1 MFKPL
6 AFRFLLVIVLLAG
19 VETALRV
26 GLWNRFVLPNSHAGT
41 TIRALSAWSTQGD
54 PSVDTV
60 TLGSSRPEYALDHV
74 ALAALAQKHGQ
85 RHLSFAM
92 PGAHM
97 LTIDTVS
104 SWLKQNRP
112 DVKNRVVALSV
123 LDFTWAANG
132 EYELGIV
139 APMGASIDGER
150 LQQRLPLKTDSNTW
164 GAVSALWRYR
174 QDMRDAI
181 FAPKQR
187 LNAIKTPSSFN
198 RAMNT
203 QVSQNVCQVDTTTVA
218 SCAAATPIGTTL
230 STAPSTVLN
239 HGASGAKQLCKDWQT
254 QFGKAPAGDLSA
266 KPHMPEVLL
275 AQKLVSESFSRK
287 TWPGKTVV
295 VLLPTHHLWTQPP
308 MATGQHALAL
318 EVLQPLVA
326 SGDITLIDATTMLD
340 LPSEASPNL
349 RSDCASF
356 GDLFHQ
362 NDVGREKLMTW
373 LMPRLEQALY
383 R

>member
-1 MFKPL
+1 MFKAL
-6 AFRFLLVIVLLAG
+6 ATRFLLVILLLAT
-19 VETALRV
+19 VEAVLRF
-26 GLWNRFVLPNSHAGT
+26 GTWNRFTLPNSHAGT
-41 TIRALSAWSTQGD
+41 TVRALAAWSPQGD
-54 PSVDTV
+54 AAVDTV

-74 ALAALAQKHGQ
+74 ALAALAQKYGQ

-104 SWLKQNRP
+104 SWLKQNRR
-112 DVKNRVVALSV
+112 DVKNRVVALSIV
-123 LDFTWAANG
+123 DFVWAANG

-139 APMGASIDGER
+139 APMHASIDGER
-150 LQQRLPLKTDSNTW
+150 LQQRLPLKTDSYTW

-174 QDMRDAI
+174 QDIRDAV

-187 LNAIKTPSSFN
+187 LNALKNPGSFN

-203 QVSQNVCQVDTTTVA
+203 QVAQNVCQVDTATVA
-218 SCAAATPIGTTL
+218 SCAAETPATILP
-230 STAPSTVLN
+230 STALN
-239 HGASGAKQLCKDWQT
+239 HGAIGAKRLCADWQT
-254 QFGKAPAGDLSA
+254 QFGKAPGGDLSA
-266 KPHMPEVLL
+266 NPHMPEVLL
-275 AQKLVSESFSRK
+275 AQKLVSESLSRK

-318 EVLQPLVA
+318 EVLQPLVN
-326 SGDITLIDATTMLD
+326 SGDITLIDATTVLD
-340 LPSEASPNL
+340 FPSAISANL

>member
-19 VETALRV
+19 VEAAFRF

-74 ALAALAQKHGQ
+74 ALAALAQRHGQ

-139 APMGASIDGER
+139 APMGAIIDRER
-150 LQQRLPLKTDSNTW
+150 LQQRLPLKADSNTW

-174 QDMRDAI
+174 QDMRDAV

-187 LNAIKTPSSFN
+187 LNAIKTPGSFN

-203 QVSQNVCQVDTTTVA
+203 QVSQNLCQVDTVTVA
-218 SCAAATPIGTTL
+218 SCAAATPFGNVL
-230 STAPSTVLN
+230 GTVLN

-254 QFGKAPAGDLSA
+254 QFGKAPGADLFA
-266 KPHMPEVLL
+266 KPYMPEVLL
-275 AQKLVSESFSRK
+275 AQKLVGESLSRK

-318 EVLQPLVA
+318 EVLQHLVA
-326 SGDITLIDATTMLD
+326 SGDITLIDATTVLN
-340 LPSEASPNL
+340 LPSATSANL

-362 NDVGREKLMTW
+362 NDVGREKLMAW